1 MLTFKLEAIMPK
13 AAAADVESRWLVTEE
28 EEVMVL
34 PPRLLEECTEINF
47 DKEEKVEE

>member
-1 MLTFKLEAIMPK
+1 MPR
-13 AAAADVESRWLVTEE
+13 AAAADVDSRLVTEE
-28 EEVMVL
+28 VVL

>member
-1 MLTFKLEAIMPK
+1 MLTLKVEAIMPR
-13 AAAADVESRWLVTEE
+13 AAAADVDSRLVTEE
-28 EEVMVL
+28 VVL